1 MSKNVGF
8 PVMSTSLTGIFFVLG
23 ILLTTLAML
32 VNGLVPGGL
41 ALSTAALVDG
51 VLYFIG
57 LFFFL
62 WSLLSYSLNPDLE
75 DYQRNVAFLFLVL
88 VTVILFSF
96 GMKYMAG
103 LGFNVTV
110 G

>member
-8 PVMSTSLTGIFFVLG
+8 PVMKTSLTGILFVIG
-23 ILLTTLAML
+23 IFLTAVGIVL
-32 VNGLVPGGL
+32 
-41 ALSTAALVDG
+41 TAALPGNIIIPIVW
-51 VLYFIG
+51 FIG
-57 LFFFL
+57 LFVFL
-62 WSLLSYSLNPDLE
+62 WSLLSFSLNPDLE

-96 GMKYMAG
+96 LTPFGIRF
-103 LGFNVTV
+103 LVTV

>member
-8 PVMSTSLTGIFFVLG
+8 PVMSTGITGIFFVLG
-23 ILLTTLAML
+23 ILLTTLAIL
-32 VNGLVPGGL
+32 VGGL
-41 ALSTAALVDG
+41 GLAASTTVLVQG
-51 VLYFIG
+51 ILYFIG

-75 DYQRNVAFLFLVL
+75 DFQRNVAFLFVVL
-88 VTVILFSF
+88 VTVILFGVGIHF
-96 GMKYMAG
+96 
-103 LGFNVTV
+103 LVTV

>member
-23 ILLTTLAML
+23 ILLTTLGIL
-32 VNGLVPGGL
+32 VGGL
-41 ALSTAALVDG
+41 GLGATNTALIRGILE
-51 VLYFIG
+51 FIG

-75 DYQRNVAFLFLVL
+75 DYQRNVAFLFVVL
-88 VTVILFSF
+88 VTVILFGAGISF
-96 GMKYMAG
+96 
-103 LGFNVTV
+103 LVTV

>member
-23 ILLTTLAML
+23 ILLTTLAIL
-32 VNGLVPGGL
+32 VNGLGL
-41 ALSTAALVDG
+41 AVNTALLIDG
-51 VLYFIG
+51 ILWFIG

-96 GMKYMAG
+96 GLVFPG
-103 LGFNVTV
+103 IGFHVTV